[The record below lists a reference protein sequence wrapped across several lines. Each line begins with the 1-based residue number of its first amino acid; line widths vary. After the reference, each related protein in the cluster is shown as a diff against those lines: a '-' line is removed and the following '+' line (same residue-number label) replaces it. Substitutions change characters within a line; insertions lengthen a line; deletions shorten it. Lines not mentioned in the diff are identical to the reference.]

1 MHTIGVCLVTKN
13 QDGRVLLIRTT
24 KAGWELPGGRVE
36 PGEDLLEAA
45 RREALEESG
54 CSVVVERLTGLYFG
68 VDAATLL
75 LVFRATSSTV
85 DPHPDPS
92 DEDAVDAGWFASD
105 TALQM
110 VTHAGEHQRLA
121 DALADQSEVV
131 YRAFGR
137 HTDPTN
143 T

>member
-1 MHTIGVCLVTKN
+1 MHTIGVCLVTTDA
-13 QDGRVLLIRTT
+13 DGRVLLIRTT

-36 PGEDLLEAA
+36 SGEDLLEAA

-54 CSVVVERLTGLYFG
+54 CSVTVGRLTGVYFG

-75 LVFRATSSTV
+75 LVFRATSNTV
-85 DPHPDPS
+85 DPHPDPN
-92 DEDAVDAGWFASD
+92 DEDAVDAGWFPAA

-110 VTHAGEHQRLA
+110 VTHVGEHQRLA
-121 DALADQSEVV
+121 DALADRPEVT
-131 YRAFGR
+131 YRAFR
-137 HTDPTN
+137 RSTDTAS